1 MYVLPRNCLF
11 KVSAF
16 DDVSQR
22 FGWLG
27 FIYAKNEK
35 DAIKQMHLCFSNIKK
50 KDMVAELHS
59 EF

>member
-1 MYVLPRNCLF
+1 MKQY